1 MQRRSTQSYTDEEV
15 INLFHQGEEESLVYI
30 VRRFQ
35 KELLFFANNIL
46 QRKEVAEE
54 IVDDSFLKVW
64 QRHADFNALPALK
77 SFLYIAVKN
86 ACLDYLKSPK
96 NKPLEN
102 ISDLDGELP
111 SPDSVEAKMIYSEL
125 LGLIFR
131 EVEQLPEKQKQV
143 FLMSYI
149 EGLTTEEIAE
159 RLAIS
164 TNAVFINKHEAT
176 KTMRKVLS
184 ATSWMLLLILNH

>member
-1 MQRRSTQSYTDEEV
+1 MLRRSTQSYTDEEA
-15 INLFHQGEEESLVYI
+15 INLFRLGEEKSLGYI
-30 VRRFQ
+30 VKRFQ
-35 KELLFFANNIL
+35 KELLFFANNMV
-46 QRKEVAEE
+46 QKEEVAEE

-96 NKPLEN
+96 NQPLEN
-102 ISDLDGELP
+102 ISDLERELP
-111 SPDSVEAKMIYSEL
+111 SPDSVEARMIYSEL

-176 KTMRKVLS
+176 KAMRKVLGAS
-184 ATSWMLLLILNH
+184 SWMLLLILNS

>member
-1 MQRRSTQSYTDEEV
+1 MQRRPTQSYNDEEA
-15 INLFHQGEEESLVYI
+15 ISLFRQGEEKSLVYI

-35 KELLFFANNIL
+35 KELLFFANNMI
-46 QRKEVAEE
+46 QKEEVAEE

-64 QRHADFNALPALK
+64 QRHSDFNALPALK

-102 ISDLDGELP
+102 ITDLDRELP
-111 SPDSVEAKMIYSEL
+111 SPDSVDANMIYSEL

-176 KTMRKVLS
+176 KAMRKVLG
-184 ATSWMLLLILNH
+184 ATSWMLMLILNS